1 VSHLPSVGYNPAVV
15 GSLENEYSGLAV
27 EAVGPASSQAGG
39 VIALTYVGGISA
51 LGTAFC
57 WAGSSL
63 SFTAAG
69 KRIGSVPLNLIR
81 LVMAMAM
88 LSVFMWILRGRLLP
102 TDATAQNW
110 FWLGLSGL
118 AGFTFGDL
126 FLFRALV
133 LLEARLAMLV
143 MTLAPPMVALI
154 AWAVIGEALSPWS
167 WMGIA
172 MTVAGVAWV
181 VTEKH
186 HESSDSVVAQRG
198 IIVPRDR
205 HVRPRVSALGLAFAF
220 LGAFGQAVGLVL
232 SKIGLGSHDAGAATL
247 TRIISDAGAGTQIRI
262 IAGIGGFVVIFT
274 AAGWWPRVAGAMR
287 HPSGMGLAML
297 GSAVGPFVGV
307 TLSLVAVRDDQTGV
321 AATLMAISPIILIPA
336 SAIIHKER
344 ITWRAVSGAVLA
356 VGGVAM
362 LFLHP

>member
-1 VSHLPSVGYNPAVV
+1 MA
-15 GSLENEYSGLAV
+15 
-27 EAVGPASSQAGG
+27 
-39 VIALTYVGGISA
+39 A

-81 LVMAMAM
+81 LVMAFVM
-88 LSVFMWILRGRLLP
+88 LSAFVWAFRGLLLP
-102 TDATAQNW
+102 TDATGHNW
-110 FWLGLSGL
+110 LWLGLSGL

-133 LLEARLAMLV
+133 LLEARVTMLV
-143 MTLAPPMVALI
+143 MTLSPPMAALI
-154 AWAVIGEALSPWS
+154 AWAAIGEALSPWS
-167 WMGIA
+167 WLGIA

-181 VTEKH
+181 VTERH

-198 IIVPRDR
+198 IIVPQVR
-205 HVRPRVSALGLAFAF
+205 HVRSRVVPLGLAFAL
-220 LGAFGQAVGLVL
+220 LGALGQAVGLVL
-232 SKIGLGSHDAGAATL
+232 SKIGIGNYDAAA
-247 TRIISDAGAGTQIRI
+247 ATQIRI

-274 AAGWWPRVAGAMR
+274 LAGWWPRVVGAMR
-287 HPSGMGLAML
+287 HRSGMGLAAL
-297 GSAVGPFVGV
+297 GSAIGPFIGV
-307 TLSLVAVRDDQTGV
+307 TLSLVAVRNAQTGV
-321 AATLMAISPIILIPA
+321 AATIMAVSPIILIPA

-362 LFLHP
+362 LFLHA

>member
-1 VSHLPSVGYNPAVV
+1 VSALRPERAWPG
-15 GSLENEYSGLAV
+15 GGL
-27 EAVGPASSQAGG
+27 AGG
-39 VIALTYVGGISA
+39 VIALTYVGEIAA

-69 KRIGSVPLNLIR
+69 KRLGSVPLNLIR

-88 LSVFMWILRGRLLP
+88 LSAFVWAFRGLP
-102 TDATAQNW
+102 LPADASRANW

-118 AGFTFGDL
+118 AGFSFGDL

-133 LLEARLAMLV
+133 LLEARRTMLV
-143 MTLAPPMVALI
+143 MTLSPPMAALI
-154 AWAVIGEALSPWS
+154 AWAAIGEALGPWS
-167 WMGIA
+167 WLGVV

-186 HESSDSVVAQRG
+186 HETSDSVVAQRG
-198 IIVPRDR
+198 IVVPRDR
-205 HVRPRVSALGLAFAF
+205 HVQPRVSALGVALAL
-220 LGAFGQAVGLVL
+220 LGAIGQAVGLVL
-232 SKIGLGSHDAGAATL
+232 SKIGMGEAKGFGIGKYDAAPA
-247 TRIISDAGAGTQIRI
+247 TQIRI
-262 IAGIGGFVVIFT
+262 IAGIAGFVVMFT
-274 AAGWWPRVAGAMR
+274 VFRWWPRVASAVKHRG
-287 HPSGMGLAML
+287 GMGLAAL
-297 GSAVGPFVGV
+297 GAAVGPFIGV
-307 TLSLVAVRDDQTGV
+307 TLSLVAVSNAQTGV
-321 AATLMAISPIILIPA
+321 AATIMAISPIILIPA

-362 LFLHP
+362 LFLYP

>member
-1 VSHLPSVGYNPAVV
+1 
-15 GSLENEYSGLAV
+15 
-27 EAVGPASSQAGG
+27 
-39 VIALTYVGGISA
+39 VIALTYVGEIAA

-88 LSVFMWILRGRLLP
+88 LSVFVWIFRGRLLP
-102 TDATAQNW
+102 TDASRDNW
-110 FWLGLSGL
+110 LWLSLSGL

-133 LLEARLAMLV
+133 LLEARLTMLV
-143 MTLAPPMVALI
+143 MALCPPMAALI
-154 AWAVIGEALSPWS
+154 AWAAIGEALGPWS
-167 WMGIA
+167 WLGIA

-181 VTEKH
+181 VTERH
-186 HESSDSVVAQRG
+186 DESSGSVVAQRG
-198 IIVPRDR
+198 IVAPRDR
-205 HVRPRVSALGLAFAF
+205 RAGPRVAPLGLAFAL
-220 LGAFGQAVGLVL
+220 LGALGQAVGLVL
-232 SKIGLGSHDAGAATL
+232 SKIGIGGYDAA
-247 TRIISDAGAGTQIRI
+247 AGTQIRI
-262 IAGIGGFVVIFT
+262 IAGIVGFAAMFT
-274 AAGWWPRVAGAMR
+274 AARWWPRVAGAMR
-287 HPSGMGLAML
+287 RPSGLGLAML
-297 GSAVGPFVGV
+297 GSALGPFIGV
-307 TLSLVAVRDDQTGV
+307 TLSLVAVRNAQTGV
-321 AATLMAISPIILIPA
+321 AATIMAISPIILIPA

-356 VGGVAM
+356 IGGVAM